1 MIQELPVVMQGP
13 EPNVEVFLPPGPPP
27 GEMILIAMT
36 IVAALI
42 GAIYIL
48 GPIARAFARR
58 IEGKGIDPALQDE
71 LHALRERVGEVDGLR
86 ERLMELEERVDF
98 AERLLAKA
106 PQAERLPAPHADR

>member
-1 MIQELPVVMQGP
+1 MQGP
-13 EPNVEVFLPPGPPP
+13 DPNVEIFFPPGPPP
-27 GEMILIAMT
+27 GEMLLIAMT
-36 IVAALI
+36 IIAVLI

-58 IEGKGIDPALQDE
+58 IEGKGIDPALQED

-98 AERLLAKA
+98 AERLLAKT
-106 PQAERLPAPHADR
+106 PQQERLPAPRGE

>member
-1 MIQELPVVMQGP
+1 MLMQ
-13 EPNVEVFLPPGPPP
+13 EPNVEVFFPPGPPP
-27 GEMILIAMT
+27 GEMILIALT

-58 IEGKGIDPALQDE
+58 IEGKSVDPAVQEE
-71 LHALRERVGEVDGLR
+71 LRALRDSAAEVDTLR
-86 ERLMELEERVDF
+86 DRLMELEERVDF

-106 PQAERLPAPHADR
+106 PQPERLPAPHVER